1 MEDSLFM
8 QHSNLLRDV
17 NQFKEYV
24 KKQLTKGEFSKK
36 AIDYTKQIE
45 ELTKNNESLTNELK
59 TNRLTV
65 FCLMIVQVCIVALL
79 MLHYFTFK

>member
-1 MEDSLFM
+1 MEDSLFI

-24 KKQLTKGEFSKK
+24 KKQFTKAESSKK

-45 ELTKNNESLTNELK
+45 ELTKNNEHLTNKLK

-65 FCLMIVQVCIVALL
+65 FCLMIVQVFVIALL
-79 MLHYFTFK
+79 MIHYFTF